1 MTAAASMTRPVLIMA
16 GGTGGHVF
24 PALAVA
30 EELVARGV
38 AVSWLGTRRG
48 LEARVVPAAGYPLE
62 TMRVS
67 GLRGKGAVRL
77 LLAPFMLL
85 IALLQALVILLRLR
99 PQAVLGMGGFAS
111 GPGGVIAWLLRRPL
125 LIHEQ
130 NSVAGMTNRWLA
142 PLARTVMEAFP
153 GSLPAKYRPLHTG
166 NPVRREIT
174 LLPEPAGRLAHRQ
187 GALRVLVIGG
197 SLGAHA
203 LNTAVPAAMTRLS
216 PGNTCSVRH
225 QTGAADLDVVRQ
237 AYTAAG
243 IDAQVSAFIDDMAAA
258 YAWADLVICRAGA
271 LTVAELA
278 VVGVA
283 AILVP
288 FPHASDDHQTGN
300 ARFLADA
307 GAAILVPQQTL
318 DPECLGQ
325 LLDDFAAQRGLLL
338 EMASRARSLAL
349 PLAARRVAELCL
361 QAAGFAAPPAAGEE
375 AA

>member
-1 MTAAASMTRPVLIMA
+1 MTRPVLIMA

-62 TMRVS
+62 TLQVS
-67 GLRGKGAVRL
+67 GLRGKGMLRL

-99 PQAVLGMGGFAS
+99 PRAVLGMGGFAS
-111 GPGGVIAWLLRRPL
+111 GPGGVMAWLLRRPL

-153 GSLPAKYRPLHTG
+153 GSLPAKYHSLHTG

-174 LLPEPAGRLAHRQ
+174 CLPEPAERLAGRK
-187 GALRVLVIGG
+187 GKLCVLVIGG

-203 LNTAVPAAMTRLS
+203 LNTSVPGAMAGLS
-216 PGNTCSVRH
+216 SGKSFHVRH
-225 QTGAADLDVVRQ
+225 QTGAADLEAVRR
-237 AYTAAG
+237 AYAAAG
-243 IDAQVSAFIDDMAAA
+243 IDAQVDAFIDDMAAA
-258 YAWADLVICRAGA
+258 YAWADLVICRSGA

-288 FPHASDDHQTGN
+288 FPHATDDHQTGN

-307 GAAILVPQQTL
+307 GAAILMPQDTL
-318 DPECLGQ
+318 DPERLGQ
-325 LLDDFAAQRGLLL
+325 LLDDFATQRTVLL
-338 EMASRARSLAL
+338 EMAGRARSLAL
-349 PLAARRVAELCL
+349 PQAARRVAELCL
-361 QAAGFAAPPAAGEE
+361 QAAGFAAPPAADGE

>member
-1 MTAAASMTRPVLIMA
+1 MSAVVAGARPVLIMA

-30 EELVARGV
+30 EELAARGV

-48 LEARVVPAAGYPLE
+48 LEARVVPAAGYSLE

-67 GLRGKGAVRL
+67 GLRGKGVKRL

-85 IALLQALVILLRLR
+85 TALLQALVILLRLR
-99 PQAVLGMGGFAS
+99 PRAVLGMGGFTS
-111 GPGGVIAWLLRRPL
+111 GPGGVIAWLLHRPL

-153 GSLPAKYRPLHTG
+153 GSLAEKYRPVHTG
-166 NPVRREIT
+166 NPVRGEIT
-174 LLPEPAGRLAHRQ
+174 RLPEPLERFAGRS

-203 LNTAVPAAMTRLS
+203 LNSIVPVAIARIV
-216 PGNTCSVRH
+216 PEIACSVRH
-225 QTGAADLDVVRQ
+225 QTGTADLVTVRQ
-237 AYTAAG
+237 AYAAAG
-243 IDAQVSAFIDDMAAA
+243 ADAVVTEFIDDMATA
-258 YAWADLVICRAGA
+258 YAWADVVVCRAGA
-271 LTVAELA
+271 LTIAELA

-283 AILVP
+283 AVLVP
-288 FPHASDDHQTGN
+288 FPHATDDHQTGN

-307 GAAILVPQQTL
+307 GAAILMPQDTL
-318 DPECLGQ
+318 DAERLGK
-325 LLDDFAAQRGLLL
+325 LLADFAAQREILL
-338 EMASRARSLAL
+338 EMATRAHSLAL
-349 PLAARRVAELCL
+349 PQAARRVAELCL
-361 QAAGFAAPPAAGEE
+361 QAAGIDDRQGTPGGE
-375 AA
+375 A

>member
-1 MTAAASMTRPVLIMA
+1 MSAASATRPVLIMA

-67 GLRGKGAVRL
+67 GLRGKGVMRL

-111 GPGGVIAWLLRRPL
+111 GPGGVVAWLLRRPL

-153 GSLPAKYRPLHTG
+153 GSMPAKYRPVHTG
-166 NPVRREIT
+166 NPVRVEIT
-174 LLPEPAGRLAHRQ
+174 RLPEPAERLAQRR

-203 LNTAVPAAMTRLS
+203 LNTTVPAALARLS
-216 PGNTCSVRH
+216 PGNSCSVRH
-225 QTGAADLDVVRQ
+225 QTGAADVDAVRQ
-237 AYTAAG
+237 AYAAAG
-243 IDAQVSAFIDDMAAA
+243 IEAQVSAFIDDMAAA
-258 YAWADLVICRAGA
+258 YAWADLVVCRAGA

-288 FPHASDDHQTGN
+288 FPHATDDHQTGN

-307 GAAILVPQQTL
+307 GAAILVPQATL
-318 DPECLGQ
+318 GPERLGRM
-325 LLDDFAAQRGLLL
+325 LDDFAVQREVLL
-338 EMASRARSLAL
+338 EMADRARSLAL
-349 PLAARRVAELCL
+349 PQAARRVAELCL
-361 QAAGFAAPPAAGEE
+361 QAAGEGAA
-375 AA
+375 